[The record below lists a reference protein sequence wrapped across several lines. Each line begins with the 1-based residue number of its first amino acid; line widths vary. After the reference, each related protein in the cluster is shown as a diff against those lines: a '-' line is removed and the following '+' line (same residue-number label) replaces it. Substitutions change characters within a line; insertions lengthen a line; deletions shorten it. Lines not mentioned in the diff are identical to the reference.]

1 MRCRDIV
8 ATENTESLPENA
20 TLADAARLMTETGL
34 GFLPVC
40 DADRRVLGVLTDRD
54 LVVKGSRV
62 ASTRQ
67 PRRSARS

>member
-40 DADRRVLGVLTDRD
+40 DAG
-54 LVVKGSRV
+54 
-62 ASTRQ
+62 
-67 PRRSARS
+67 P